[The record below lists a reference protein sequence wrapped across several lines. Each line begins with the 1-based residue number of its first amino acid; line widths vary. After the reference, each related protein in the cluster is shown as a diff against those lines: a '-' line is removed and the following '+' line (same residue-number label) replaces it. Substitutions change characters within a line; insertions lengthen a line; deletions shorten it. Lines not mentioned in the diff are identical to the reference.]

1 MKQIWGVSNAEID
14 KVWFGVARLLERI
27 KDRDK
32 TLIEIYQGLRDRKY
46 QLWTGWEDTNL
57 SLVLVTETYT
67 LKGRQVCSLFLCA
80 GNDMDRWLDHFPT
93 VEKWAESKGYEVCQL
108 VGRKGWARV
117 LKTMGYSVTGRD
129 GDKYIISKELK
140 NEF

>member
-1 MKQIWGVSNAEID
+1 MKQIWGVANAEID
-14 KVWFGVARLLERI
+14 KVWFDVSRLLERI
-27 KDRDK
+27 KDCDK
-32 TLIEIYQGLRDRKY
+32 TLTEIYQGLRDRKY
-46 QLWTGWEDTNL
+46 QLWTGWEDAGL

-80 GNDMDRWLDHFPT
+80 GNDMDRWLDYFPA
-93 VEKWAESKGYEVCQL
+93 VEKWAESKNYEVCQL

-117 LKTMGYSVTGRD
+117 LQAMGYQVTGRD